1 MVTFNGVN
9 VVQGRFPNNEV
20 DYTSESM
27 LMRTCRKPFE
37 FPYWSVFKVVFE
49 NNEDLF
55 NLQVVKKWC
64 DEAFPNH
71 WTKLEIDFFPYGQ
84 MDRDTGSHLFS
95 LKYVAE
101 IINSLKFTH
110 VEICDPHS
118 NVLPALLKNCHV
130 KYPVKSFLKAETYH
144 TEDGKIPYDLMF
156 YPDNGAAKKYAEIIN
171 FPYRFGNKKRD
182 LKTGEIICYEVI
194 AEEEDIKDKRILII
208 DDICAGGRTFREAAS
223 ALRKMGAAQID
234 LYITHMMPQ
243 SKSFYESKADG
254 LIDNIYTID
263 SLNIFNTRK
272 EEVITVTFE
281 DL

>member
-9 VVQGRFPNNEV
+9 VVQSRFPNNEV
-20 DYTSESM
+20 DYVSANR
-27 LMRTCRKPFE
+27 LKATCPAPFE
-37 FPYWSVFKVVFE
+37 EPCWDEFKVVYE

-55 NLQVVKKWC
+55 NLQVIKKWW
-64 DEAFPNH
+64 DDAYPNN
-71 WTKLEIDFFPYGQ
+71 WARLVIDFFPYGQ

-101 IINSLKFTH
+101 IINDLNFRA
-110 VEICDPHS
+110 VYICDPHS
-118 NVLPALLKNCHV
+118 NVLPALLKHCHV
-130 KYPVKSFLKAETYH
+130 NYPVKSFLEAEVH
-144 TEDGKIPYDLMF
+144 LNEENPYDLMF
-156 YPDNGAAKKYAEIIN
+156 YPDAGAAKKYSEIFK

-182 LKTGEIICYEVI
+182 LKLGEVIGYEVV
-194 AEEEDIKDKRILII
+194 ANEDDIKGKKILII

-243 SKSFYESKADG
+243 SKAFYESKGDG
-254 LIDNIYTID
+254 LIDNIYTND
-263 SLNIFNTRK
+263 SLNVFHLRK
-272 EEVITVTFE
+272 EEVITITLK